1 LSIIFFT
8 GQQAHYKSN
17 KPTYFLSPTRSGERE
32 KLTNCKVICDTICIA
47 FCIAFFIGIPMVL
60 VFFRLILHTD
70 LQANLHYR
78 INICG
83 VANWSA
89 FYVANLSAESLL
101 PGTKGG
107 KMKSE

>member
-1 LSIIFFT
+1 MQFLLDTNNPLEVFT
-8 GQQAHYKSN
+8 
-17 KPTYFLSPTRSGERE
+17 PTRSGERE
-32 KLTNCKVICDTICIA
+32 KLINCKVICGTICIA

-60 VFFRLILHTD
+60 VLFRLILHTD

-101 PGTKGG
+101 PDTKDG
-107 KMKSE
+107 KMKRE

>member
-1 LSIIFFT
+1 
-8 GQQAHYKSN
+8 
-17 KPTYFLSPTRSGERE
+17 
-32 KLTNCKVICDTICIA
+32 
-47 FCIAFFIGIPMVL
+47 MVL

-78 INICG
+78 INLSG

-101 PGTKGG
+101 PDMKHG